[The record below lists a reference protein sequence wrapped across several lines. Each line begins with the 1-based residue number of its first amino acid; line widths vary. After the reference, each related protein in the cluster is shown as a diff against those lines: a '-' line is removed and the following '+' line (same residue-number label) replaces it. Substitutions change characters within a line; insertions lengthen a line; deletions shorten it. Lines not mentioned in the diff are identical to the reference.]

1 MCAYSSAQSVYFCVG
16 PPIAGAG
23 ECVPSHCALAGDW
36 QQLCVCVS
44 AGARRAAC
52 VRVLFVYTHVR
63 TYMLCTQ
70 VNLLLQQQQL
80 TGQLPT
86 NATSDNPLSA
96 LLEAATSAS
105 AMAKAYAGVAGLGG
119 DGGAALGGKR
129 AVPPPVS
136 VGQDSAEGQ
145 SSGEPTSKSRKGKG
159 GGGDRD
165 RGQDA
170 AAEVCVCVCLSVC
183 LSVFLCLGVC
193 IWVCLDVSGCVL
205 MH

>member
-1 MCAYSSAQSVYFCVG
+1 
-16 PPIAGAG
+16 
-23 ECVPSHCALAGDW
+23 
-36 QQLCVCVS
+36 
-44 AGARRAAC
+44 
-52 VRVLFVYTHVR
+52 
-63 TYMLCTQ
+63 MLCTQ

-136 VGQDSAEGQ
+136 VGQDCAEGQ
-145 SSGEPTSKSRKGKG
+145 SSGEPMSKSRKGKG
-159 GGGDRD
+159 GGVDRD

-170 AAEVCVCVCLSVC
+170 AAEVCVFVCVCVCVCVCLSVC
-183 LSVFLCLGVC
+183 LSFCVC
-193 IWVCLDVSGCVL
+193 VCVSGCVL

>member
-1 MCAYSSAQSVYFCVG
+1 MVDTMNARYNTERVCVR
-16 PPIAGAG
+16 
-23 ECVPSHCALAGDW
+23 V
-36 QQLCVCVS
+36 CVCV
-44 AGARRAAC
+44 RACVCVCAC
-52 VRVLFVYTHVR
+52 VRVLLVYTHVR

-105 AMAKAYAGVAGLGG
+105 AMAKAYAGVAGLGV
-119 DGGAALGGKR
+119 DGGAAFGEKR

>member
-1 MCAYSSAQSVYFCVG
+1 M
-16 PPIAGAG
+16 
-23 ECVPSHCALAGDW
+23 
-36 QQLCVCVS
+36 
-44 AGARRAAC
+44 
-52 VRVLFVYTHVR
+52 RVLFVYTHVR

-170 AAEVCVCVCLSVC
+170 AAEVCVCVCVCVSVC
-183 LSVFLCLGVC
+183 LSFCVWVCVSGCVWMCLGVC
-193 IWVCLDVSGCVL
+193 
-205 MH
+205 

>member
-1 MCAYSSAQSVYFCVG
+1 MCERGCAARGVRACV
-16 PPIAGAG
+16 
-23 ECVPSHCALAGDW
+23 
-36 QQLCVCVS
+36 VCVH
-44 AGARRAAC
+44 
-52 VRVLFVYTHVR
+52 THVR

-170 AAEVCVCVCLSVC
+170 AAEVCVCVCVCVSVC
-183 LSVFLCLGVC
+183 LSFCVWVCVSGCVWMCLGVC
-193 IWVCLDVSGCVL
+193 
-205 MH
+205 